1 MPFVQEGRF
10 LGYDSARLDRINYN
24 PRVIFEFYTISNLF
38 EIQWENLDRMF
49 RWLLEASPWNSNVR
63 WKNRLWYLLKN
74 NLLWENFTVI
84 IALYVINDTV
94 IIGKN
99 LSLSRGEGF
108 LISIKHSG
116 MELRHVYE
124 RYR

>member
-49 RWLLEASPWNSNVR
+49 R
-63 WKNRLWYLLKN
+63 
-74 NLLWENFTVI
+74 
-84 IALYVINDTV
+84 
-94 IIGKN
+94 
-99 LSLSRGEGF
+99 
-108 LISIKHSG
+108 
-116 MELRHVYE
+116 
-124 RYR
+124 